1 MKSFAR
7 SNNFRY
13 LARVVL
19 QAETP
24 VVIGSGDKDSLT
36 DSLVQKDVN
45 GLPYIPASSVAGC
58 LRHAF
63 ASKLDVKELE
73 RVFGYQKSDD
83 GQGSRVIFTDGR
95 LVGPNGVVDG
105 IQNINFDTDAFFSR
119 FATLPVRDHV
129 RISHHGAAEK
139 TGKFDE
145 EIVFKG
151 SRFCFE
157 IELVGESNDAQ
168 YFDTLLEQ
176 MMHSEFRIGAGSRSG
191 FGKVKI
197 VELKKMTLDLTNGE
211 NLEKYIAKS
220 SDLFDP
226 TGFWKDVP
234 KERNQVLNTDGWT
247 SYKLELTPR
256 DFFLFAAGSGENDA
270 DICAVRASQIEWND
284 GKPVFTPN
292 LLLIPGSSVKGAI
305 SHRVAY
311 RYNKRMGVTL
321 ETLKEIADATN
332 KDIFDLVKEYTGC
345 KNKAVQTLFGSQ
357 DKDYSCRGR
366 VLVSDVIQQKS
377 STKMLNHVSVDRFT
391 GGAVAGALFS
401 ERVWSKESS
410 EKPYALE
417 FLLEPGEVDAD
428 VLGAFEDAL
437 KDIAKGM
444 LPLGGGVNRGHGIF
458 EGKVYKNGEV
468 L

>member
-1 MKSFAR
+1 M
-7 SNNFRY
+7 
-13 LARVVL
+13 
-19 QAETP
+19 
-24 VVIGSGDKDSLT
+24 
-36 DSLVQKDVN
+36 
-45 GLPYIPASSVAGC
+45 AGC
-58 LRHAF
+58 LRHAL
-63 ASKLDVKELE
+63 ALKLNVEELE
-73 RVFGYQKSDD
+73 RVFGYQKSDN

-119 FATLPVRDHV
+119 FAKLPVRDHV

-145 EIVFKG
+145 EIVFRG

-157 IELVGESNDAQ
+157 IELVGESNDGQ

-197 VELKKMTLDLTNGE
+197 VELKKVALDLTSGE
-211 NLEKYIAKS
+211 DLEKYIGKS
-220 SDLFDP
+220 SDLSDP
-226 TGFWKDVP
+226 TDFWKDLP
-234 KERNQVLNTDGWT
+234 KEGVPDLNTEGWT
-247 SYKLELTPR
+247 RYELELTPR
-256 DFFLFAAGSGENDA
+256 DFFLFAAGSGDNDA
-270 DICAVRASQIEWND
+270 DICAVRASQIEWTD

-311 RYNKRMGVTL
+311 RYNKRVGVTL
-321 ETLKEIADATN
+321 EKLKEAAEAANRDIADL
-332 KDIFDLVKEYTGC
+332 IKENTGC

-357 DKDYSCRGR
+357 DMDNSCRGR
-366 VLVSDVIQQKS
+366 VLVSDVIQKKS
-377 STKMLNHVSVDRFT
+377 STKILNHVSVDRFT

-401 ERVWSKESS
+401 ERVWAKEPS
-410 EKPYALE
+410 ETYTLK

-444 LPLGGGVNRGHGIF
+444 LPLGGGVNRGHGVF
-458 EGKVYKNGEV
+458 EGKVLKNGEV